1 MTRLMAGSTE
11 MTADTGQDRSPDL
24 DRLREFVAERDRN
37 AAWFFVGRKAEI
49 DEIEQTC
56 ALAFRRFKEG
66 KALAGATRL
75 FQGAPGAGKTALL
88 MHLQQSWAQSGDGN
102 PHPLLVD
109 RPTLDDPAALVL
121 AIAELLDP
129 DKAKQFRQTVTR
141 SRAATVGIG
150 PLGGSGTQATAT
162 SPPLAGLS
170 ELRRIFPPADWNR
183 PICLMVDEIQNLDP
197 KEGKILESLH
207 LAVDRLP
214 IVPVLAGLSSS
225 QAALTERGGISR
237 LSTGSVFTIGCL
249 DAGQAA
255 EAVRRMMASFRIE
268 AENADVERWAA
279 LLERISDRWP
289 QHLQNAMQALGEGLL
304 EFGGV
309 LAKVDERAV
318 TGHALALRLDSY
330 ERRRSQEM
338 RDAVILVGNIMA
350 AARDGGLHRHQVV
363 DTIRARIRDRPEG
376 SSARQLPEGMSPTG
390 LLNHLVH
397 RGALQEGE
405 DHRLVCPIPSFRL
418 FLIAEAVRTMFSMGE
433 FILEGIGEHSPT
445 EHDVQLLMETDRDP
459 DPAG

>member
-1 MTRLMAGSTE
+1 MRPALTE
-11 MTADTGQDRSPDL
+11 MTANTGQNRAPDL
-24 DRLREFVAERDRN
+24 GKLREFIAERDRN
-37 AAWFFVGRKAEI
+37 AAWFFVGRTAEI
-49 DEIEQTC
+49 AEIEDTC
-56 ALAFRRFKEG
+56 ALAFRRFREG

-88 MHLQQSWAQSGDGN
+88 MHLQKKWAQTGDGK

-129 DKAKQFRQTVTR
+129 DKAQRFRQTVTR
-141 SRAATVGIG
+141 GRAATVGVG
-150 PLGGSGTQATAT
+150 PLSGSGTQATAT

-170 ELRRIFPPADWNR
+170 ELRRMFPPADWDR
-183 PICLMVDEIQNLDP
+183 PVCLMVDEIQNLEP
-197 KEGKILESLH
+197 GEGKMLESLH
-207 LAVDRLP
+207 LAVDGLP

-225 QAALTERGGISR
+225 QAVLTGQGGISR
-237 LSTGSVFTIGCL
+237 LSDRSVFTVGCL

-255 EAVRRMMASFRIE
+255 EAVRRMLASFCIE
-268 AENADVERWAA
+268 AEDSDAERWAT
-279 LLERISDRWP
+279 LLECISDRWP

-304 EFGGV
+304 EVGGV

-318 TGHALALRLDSY
+318 TGHARARRLDSY
-330 ERRRSQEM
+330 ERRVSQEM
-338 RDAVILVGNIMA
+338 RDGVILVGNLMA
-350 AARDGGLHRHQVV
+350 AVRDNGLHRHQVI

-376 SSARQLPEGMSPTG
+376 SSARHLPEGMSPTG
-390 LLNHLVH
+390 FLNHLVH

-418 FLIAEAVRTMFSMGE
+418 FLIGEAVRTMFDKNE
-433 FILEGIGEHSPT
+433 FMLEGIGEHSPT
-445 EHDVQLLMETDRDP
+445 EHDARLLTEMGREPEPT